1 MTAAS
6 GRAIKLAVV
15 GAAGTVGSQ
24 IVELIGAREVSYAEL
39 KLFATE
45 AGISAEVE
53 SGERTHAVTQLESPA
68 DLAAFDIAFL
78 AMPESEAI
86 RIIAA
91 RPGPVLID
99 LSAAARLPSA
109 TPLVAP
115 GLTPRERLLEL
126 EAGKLF
132 AVPHP
137 AAQVIAAVLSATGI
151 RSGFAGANVM
161 IAASARGREAVS
173 KLFSQSADLLNAR
186 LDVGP
191 EETQVAFNVFLPP
204 NGRELAAA
212 IAAQAAALMGSA
224 PQLTIQVAQ
233 VPSFHGG
240 AIALFV
246 PAAGDMGEWSGRLR
260 SAPGIILV
268 ESDEASGLVDA
279 VGQEGVVVRM
289 GGGGP
294 GGAALWCTYDGA
306 RIAALSALWIA
317 ETLASVAA

>member
-6 GRAIKLAVV
+6 GRAIRVAVV
-15 GAAGTVGSQ
+15 GAPGTVGSQ

-39 KLFATE
+39 KLFASE

-53 SGERTHAVTQLESPA
+53 SGERSHAVTQLESA
-68 DLAAFDIAFL
+68 TDLAAFDIAFL
-78 AMPESEAI
+78 AVPESEAT
-86 RIIAA
+86 RIITAQ
-91 RPGPVLID
+91 PGPILVD

-109 TPLVAP
+109 RPLVAP
-115 GLTPRERLLEL
+115 GLTSRERLLEL
-126 EAGKLF
+126 EAGKVF

-137 AAQVIAAVLSATGI
+137 AAQVIAAVLNAIGI
-151 RSGFAGANVM
+151 HSGFAGANVM
-161 IAASARGREAVS
+161 IAASAGGREAVS
-173 KLFSQSADLLNAR
+173 KLFNQSADLLNAR
-186 LDVGP
+186 LDVG
-191 EETQVAFNVFLPP
+191 EDEIQLAFNVFLPP

-212 IAAQAAALMGSA
+212 VSAQVAALMGAA

-246 PAAGDMGEWSGRLR
+246 PAVGNIGDWSGRLR

-268 ESDEASGLVDA
+268 ETDEASGLIDA

-289 GGGGP
+289 GGGP
-294 GGAALWCTYDGA
+294 GGAALWCTFDSA